1 MSQQVASAA
10 GQIAQSNQSL
20 AQGVSQQAASLEET
34 SAAIAQISSMTQ
46 KSATGTRDVAQLI
59 HAETALVGEANC
71 KLDDMLA
78 SMRQIVVSGG
88 KISNIVKT
96 IDGLAF
102 QTNLLALNASV
113 EAARAGEAGLGFAV
127 VAQEVRALAQRSA
140 DAARDT
146 AELVSASVD
155 AGNTG
160 RTQLDAVAAV
170 IRSITERTLKI
181 KQLIDQVNQTGQ
193 EQAQGLAQISG
204 AMAQMDQVTTMTA
217 ANAEQRAAASG
228 QLSARSQAMRDV
240 VTSLQTMV

>member
-1 MSQQVASAA
+1 
-10 GQIAQSNQSL
+10 
-20 AQGVSQQAASLEET
+20 
-34 SAAIAQISSMTQ
+34 MTQ

-59 HAETALVGEANC
+59 HAETALVGEANR

-88 KISNIVKT
+88 KISNIIKT

-155 AGNTG
+155 AGTSG
-160 RTQLDAVAAV
+160 RNQVDAVAAV
-170 IRSITERTLKI
+170 ISGITERTLKI
-181 KQLIDQVNQTGQ
+181 QQLIDEVTRNGQ
-193 EQAQGLAQISG
+193 EQVVGLAQVARTISE
-204 AMAQMDQVTTMTA
+204 MEQVTTT
-217 ANAEQRAAASG
+217 
-228 QLSARSQAMRDV
+228 
-240 VTSLQTMV
+240 T